1 MSAKSDQ
8 AKGKIKEAAGVLTG
22 DEQLEKEGKR
32 DQLAGDAKELVDD
45 VTDKA
50 KAVID
55 DVKKAVKK
63 D

>member
-22 DEQLEKEGKR
+22 DEKLEKEGKR
-32 DQLAGDAKELVDD
+32 DQVAGDAKEIVDN
-45 VTDKA
+45 VADKA
-50 KAVID
+50 ETVIE
-55 DVKKAVKK
+55 DVKKVVTK